1 VKERNMTFVP
11 IGRTQLQAGEA
22 LHMAVDAR
30 TVVHVTQ
37 GVVMLREPPAWL
49 AQRVLMPSAR
59 LEEGQA
65 HEMARAGW
73 IEVAAEGPA
82 EIAQYRPAGLMVE
95 TLGALMR
102 LAGRARGVRAE
113 KA

>member
-1 VKERNMTFVP
+1 MTFVP

-37 GVVMLREPPAWL
+37 GAVMLREPPAWL

-59 LEEGQA
+59 ALPIVSNSGT
-65 HEMARAGW
+65 
-73 IEVAAEGPA
+73 P
-82 EIAQYRPAGLMVE
+82 RPPRCRIIQSL
-95 TLGALMR
+95 T
-102 LAGRARGVRAE
+102 
-113 KA
+113 